1 MKKFLLMAAV
11 ATTLVNCS
19 SDFDLSEGQGGGG
32 VSDVI
37 GFQVQGRNSIKR
49 GTLQKANHYNFGVFA
64 YKSTDQTNNI
74 MDNYLVGYLDPK
86 GYTKAGS
93 TTDDPNSNVDGK
105 SNWMYE
111 GMGWGQFTGTYAGE
125 NVAKGSKY
133 ASNNEYQYLRYWDN
147 SAESTCFYAY
157 VPYLNAEANSNKTV
171 SYVDGTAKGTDT
183 NPNTG
188 AALNTDKYVM
198 TFPNGTIKHGYD
210 DEQAYEYMYAS
221 AKVLAKDYGHDVS
234 LEFKRLNAKVNIKFW
249 EDIPGYSVH
258 MIDLGAVG
266 GTDYTISAVPS
277 INDGTSGTYG
287 YKSGKIYIE
296 NGVKIQFANG
306 AKTGMKQYEG
316 TTSSAPLAFATPTA
330 AQIGEN
336 RVDATPS
343 TTTYFAI
350 PKWHN
355 EAVLKNDAKNIND
368 VVTTTPAYNA
378 DLSITGLTFHVSY
391 ELISTTGEKITVK
404 DATVHVP
411 ANYCEWKE
419 NTRYTYIFKITTNS
433 NGTTGSGTPNPTD
446 PEVPTE
452 TALYPI
458 VFDDCTVEDWK
469 DNESEWEITEG
480 TNNTWY
486 DVQLRSDEYS
496 FDNTREKTLTVKVQ
510 RTSKNPTDN
519 GATLVTV
526 LTPAAADLSVTG
538 PDGTTAIITNGNVET
553 TYANAGWKINNNVIT
568 VPARAATGK
577 YTVTY
582 TASDKDVN
590 ANNPTTYTE
599 NFFIGSVC
607 QVKTNLD
614 AVATNTD
621 APYTYLQIKTET
633 NGGGL
638 IDAPNGD
645 NLSINYP
652 INLTDDEKNLV
663 KVTAQGQ
670 VEVAKKAKP
679 GKYELVYT
687 VENSDPVV
695 VKYVFEVK
703 NYGLSLDKNIINLNG
718 SEQKIKASSNYNNG
732 LLTCTKADGTAVA
745 STISVSG
752 MEVNVA
758 NSTKEDTYKVIYTVD
773 DGTVSKAT
781 YTQTF
786 EVKNTYDLQLS
797 KTTISRG
804 NNVANEAEWSVDAI
818 TLSTFKNGVAE
829 NNRSTSLTVWNGTS
843 NVTADFQIS
852 ANASRSNS
860 YVLKVKRAIATGNYT
875 IKFEGQSDKIVEK
888 TITVQD

>member
-49 GTLQKANHYNFGVFA
+49 GTLQEAKHYNFGVFA

-86 GYTKAGS
+86 GYSTSGS
-93 TTDDPNSNVDGK
+93 TTDDKPGIVDGK

-111 GMGWGQFTGTYAGE
+111 GMGWAQFQGTYAGE
-125 NVAKGSKY
+125 NVAKNTKY
-133 ASNNEYQYLRYWDN
+133 ASNNQYQYLRYWDN

-183 NPNTG
+183 DPITG

-221 AKVLAKDYGHDVS
+221 TKVGKANYGHDVQ

-258 MIDLGAVG
+258 MIDLGTVS

-277 INDGTSGTYG
+277 IKDDATGTYV
-287 YKSGKIYIE
+287 YTNGKIYTS

-306 AKTGMKQYEG
+306 AKTDIKQYKG
-316 TTSSAPLAFATPTA
+316 ATSKSPLAFATPTD
-330 AQIGEN
+330 AQISDN
-336 RVDATPS
+336 RPGATPS
-343 TTTYFAI
+343 KTTYYAI
-350 PKWHN
+350 PKGSR
-355 EAVLKNDAKNIND
+355 AQVLKDDAANIGALEACD
-368 VVTTTPAYNA
+368 SALA
-378 DLSITGLTFHVSY
+378 ETGLTFHVSY

-404 DATVHVP
+404 DATVHVGKD
-411 ANYCEWKE
+411 YCKWEE
-419 NTRYTYIFKITTNS
+419 NKAYTYIFKITTNS
-433 NGTTGSGTPNPTD
+433 NGSTGDVTPDPTNPA
-446 PEVPTE
+446 VPTE

-458 VFDDCTVEDWK
+458 VFDNCTVEDWVEE
-469 DNESEWEITEG
+469 DYEWDITEG
-480 TNNTWY
+480 ADNTWY
-486 DVQLRSDEYS
+486 DVKLDFYS
-496 FDNTREKTLTVKVQ
+496 FNNTADKDITVTVD
-510 RTSKNPTDN
+510 RTSKNPQYTS
-519 GATLVTV
+519 TTYPYPTPTP
-526 LTPAAADLSVTG
+526 LTPTADQLSVKDPNG
-538 PDGTTAIITNGNVET
+538 DAIITDGQVQSGYESWAINGN
-553 TYANAGWKINNNVIT
+553 KIT
-568 VPARAATGK
+568 VPKDVPTGK
-577 YTVTY
+577 YTITY
-582 TASDKDVN
+582 KPSDDDVRPN
-590 ANNPTTYTE
+590 HPETYTE
-599 NFFIGSVC
+599 NFFVGSQCAV
-607 QVKTNLD
+607 QTNLP
-614 AVATNTD
+614 AVATGAD
-621 APYTYLQIKTET
+621 ADTYLQIQTQT
-633 NGGGL
+633 NGSAL
-638 IDAPNGD
+638 TDAGSNSG
-645 NLSINYP
+645 LSINYP
-652 INLTDDEKNLV
+652 INLSNTEKALVEVTNNGKV
-663 KVTAQGQ
+663 KV
-670 VEVAKKAKP
+670 AKTAKP

-695 VKYVFEVK
+695 VKCDFEVK
-703 NYGLSLDKNIINLNG
+703 DYGLSLDKNIINLNG
-718 SEQKIKASSNYNNG
+718 SDQKITASSNYNTG
-732 LLTCTKADGTAVA
+732 SLKCTTEDGSAV
-745 STISVSG
+745 STITVNG
-752 MEVNVA
+752 MEVTVA
-758 NSTKEDTYKVIYTVD
+758 NNTDEGTYNVTYTVD
-773 DGTVSKAT
+773 AGTVSVAT
-781 YTQTF
+781 YTKTF

-852 ANASRSNS
+852 ANASSNS

-875 IKFEGQSDKIVEK
+875 IKFEGQSGKFEGQSGKIVEK

>member
-1 MKKFLLMAAV
+1 MKKFLLFAAV

-49 GTLQKANHYNFGVFA
+49 ATLQKANHYNFGVFA
-64 YKSTDQTNNI
+64 YKNTDPTNNI
-74 MDNYLVGYLDPK
+74 MENYLVGYLDNNK

-111 GMGWGQFTGTYAGE
+111 GMGYNQFHGTYAGE
-125 NVAKGSKY
+125 NVAQGTKY
-133 ASNNEYQYLRYWDN
+133 ASNNDYQYLRYWDK
-147 SAESTCFYAY
+147 SAPSTCFYAY
-157 VPYLNAEANSNKTV
+157 VPYLNAAANGNKTV
-171 SYVDGTAKGTDT
+171 TYVDGTAKGTDT
-183 NPNTG
+183 DPITG

-221 AKVLAKDYGHDVS
+221 AKVDAANYGHDVS

-258 MIDLGAVG
+258 MIDLGNVS

-306 AKTGMKQYEG
+306 AKTDMKQYEG
-316 TTSSAPLAFATPTA
+316 TTSPNPLAFATPTA

-355 EAVLKNDAKNIND
+355 EDVLKNDAKNIGQ
-368 VVTTTPAYNA
+368 TQSCES
-378 DLSITGLTFHVSY
+378 DLAITGLTFHVSY

-404 DATVHVP
+404 DATVHVGKE
-411 ANYCEWKE
+411 YCEWKE

-433 NGTTGSGTPNPTD
+433 NGTTGSETPKPTD

-458 VFDDCTVEDWK
+458 VFDNCTVEDWV
-469 DNESEWEITEG
+469 DNESEWEITDAA
-480 TNNTWY
+480 NTWY
-486 DVQLRSDEYS
+486 DVQLGNGEYS
-496 FDNTREKTLTVKVQ
+496 FNNTIAKGITVKVQ

-519 GATLVTV
+519 GATLVKE
-526 LTPAAADLSVTG
+526 LIPAAADLSVTAPNG
-538 PDGTTAIITNGNVET
+538 DAIITNGNVET
-553 TYANAGWKINNNVIT
+553 SATPTGWAIDGNVIT
-568 VPARAATGK
+568 VPAGAATGK
-577 YTVTY
+577 YTITY
-582 TASDKDVN
+582 KASDNDVN
-590 ANNPTTYTE
+590 ANNPKTYTE
-599 NFFIGSVC
+599 NFFIGSEC
-607 QVKTNLD
+607 DVKTNLA
-614 AVATNTD
+614 AVATNSD
-621 APYTYLQIKTET
+621 AAYTYLQIKTKT

-663 KVTAQGQ
+663 KVTANGQ

-695 VKYVFEVK
+695 VKHVFEVK
-703 NYGLSLDKNIINLNG
+703 DYGLSLNKNVVELNN
-718 SEQKIKASSNYNNG
+718 STHIIKASSDYSG
-732 LLTCTKADGTAVA
+732 GVLSCTKADGS
-745 STISVSG
+745 STPMVSG
-752 MEVNVA
+752 MNITVTNTQTEGTYNV
-758 NSTKEDTYKVIYTVD
+758 TYTVD
-773 DGTVSKAT
+773 AGTVSQAI
-781 YTQTF
+781 YTKTF
-786 EVKNTYDLQLS
+786 EVKNTYKVTVD
-797 KTTISRG
+797 KNYISR
-804 NNVANEAEWSVDAI
+804 DADRNTTSTTGSDKI
-818 TLSTFKNGVAE
+818 TITTFKNGVAA
-829 NNRSTSLTVWNGTS
+829 NDQSGQLVIKDAADNDKTSGFTISTNTSGNTYELKVIGYPTATPNGT
-843 NVTADFQIS
+843 
-852 ANASRSNS
+852 
-860 YVLKVKRAIATGNYT
+860 YT
-875 IKFEGQSDKIVEK
+875 IEYTGDNGTVVTTTFI
-888 TITVQD
+888 VQD